1 MSNIKKARLMGAR
14 SMNMG
19 RAIPSAVQTLG
30 ADRGPRVKK
39 RRDLIKV
46 KKMSKIK
53 RWLRNWILDDENQI
67 ESLPYATESDEPN
80 YEDHT
85 TLRFNVT
92 SARGGIILTV
102 RNYDKRTDNHYYT
115 AHVLHDDQNIA
126 DSIAQ
131 IVSMELLRSGS

>member
-1 MSNIKKARLMGAR
+1 MSNIKKARSLKA
-14 SMNMG
+14 G
-19 RAIPSAVQTLG
+19 RALSSSMQSLG

-39 RRDLIKV
+39 QRNLIKV